1 MSIANYQA
9 ERRSATKRREA
20 VTSEI
25 LEILT
30 RDRDDEFSPVILRAH
45 MVAECVGIKG
55 LIDQIAAAGAA
66 VSDDM
71 RKESLLAAAV
81 LCLNRL
87 ME

>member
-1 MSIANYQA
+1 
-9 ERRSATKRREA
+9 
-20 VTSEI
+20 
-25 LEILT
+25 
-30 RDRDDEFSPVILRAH
+30 